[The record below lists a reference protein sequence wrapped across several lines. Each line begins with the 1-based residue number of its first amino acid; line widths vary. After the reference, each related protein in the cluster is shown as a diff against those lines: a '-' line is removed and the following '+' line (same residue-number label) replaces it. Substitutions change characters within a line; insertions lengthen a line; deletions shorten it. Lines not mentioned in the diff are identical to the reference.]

1 MLVIVALLAGSGI
14 AWAYMQ
20 FRGIER
26 ADVDLAAAA
35 KQDPLNFLLVG
46 SDTRELDQ
54 TVDGGNT
61 KDAPGGQRA
70 DTIMIARVDPEI
82 SQIEML
88 TVPRDLWVSDGKG
101 GHRRINSAYS
111 GGPQGLIDSIND
123 ELGIP
128 IHHYI
133 EVNFDGFRGLV
144 DAVGG
149 IGMYF
154 DRPVYDENSG
164 LNIKKK
170 GCYTLD
176 GHQALAFARSRHLM
190 YSNGVKWISEP
201 TGDLGRSTRQQIF
214 MRRALSK
221 LSGLGLNNVATLT
234 DLIGVAKNHL
244 VLDDKLGVN
253 DIRGLAGQFSNFN
266 ASGMAVHRLTTES
279 KRTNGG
285 ALVEMLVEGRS
296 QPVIDIFTGD
306 APMQTPDQV
315 AWAAIKP
322 ENVTVD
328 VLNGSGVA
336 GVARSGADAL
346 AKVGFVVG
354 TVDNGEPVEHT
365 TIRYNETFAR
375 EAMVVASKV
384 DPQPTMVIDPSL
396 TDGRIVVVL
405 GGELKVP
412 GVNAPAANSTAPT
425 TTVKASGGS
434 SGSAAGAGSGA
445 TSGANA
451 GSWSTSGSGSSANKP
466 AATPTTLVE
475 QEAIGLE
482 LGNPPAGID
491 CPA

>member
-1 MLVIVALLAGSGI
+1 MLFAVLALLAGSGI

-35 KQDPLNFLLVG
+35 KQEPLNFLLVG
-46 SDTRELDQ
+46 SDTRELDKV
-54 TVDGGNT
+54 VDGGNT
-61 KDAPGGQRA
+61 QGVPDGQRA

-88 TVPRDLWVSDGKG
+88 TIPRDLWVGDGKG
-101 GHRRINSAYS
+101 GNRRINSAYS
-111 GGPQGLIDSIND
+111 SGPQGLIDAIDD

-164 LNIKKK
+164 LNIRKK

-253 DIRGLAGQFSNFN
+253 DIRSLAGQFSNFN
-266 ASGMAVHRLTTES
+266 AGGMAVHRLTTES
-279 KRTNGG
+279 KRTTGG
-285 ALVEMLVEGRS
+285 ALVETLVEGRS
-296 QPVIDIFTGD
+296 QPVIDIFTGE

-328 VLNGSGVA
+328 VLNGSGIA
-336 GVARSGADAL
+336 GIARSGADAL
-346 AKVGFVVG
+346 AKVGFAVG

-375 EAMVVASKV
+375 EAMVVASKL
-384 DPQPTMVIDPSL
+384 DPLPTMVIDPSL
-396 TDGRIVVVL
+396 TNGRIVVVL

-412 GVNAPAANSTAPT
+412 GVNAPVASAATAT
-425 TTVKASGGS
+425 TTTAKASSSSSSGSGAGAGAS
-434 SGSAAGAGSGA
+434 SGSAADKTAP
-445 TSGANA
+445 
-451 GSWSTSGSGSSANKP
+451 SAP
-466 AATPTTLVE
+466 AAPSSVIE
-475 QEAIGLE
+475 QETIGLE